1 MIHRYEFSVQFS
13 LVSMHPYKNQ
23 WGTYNINSL
32 HAGSLLIGH
41 TEYLMRLQELS
52 KVNDLAPHWKE

>member
-13 LVSMHPYKNQ
+13 LVSMNSYKNQ

-32 HAGSLLIGH
+32 HAGGLLIGH
-41 TEYLMRLQELS
+41 TEYLMRLKMFE
-52 KVNDLAPHWKE
+52 KNK